1 MLTDKEA
8 LRNAAVLGI
17 KELSFEKILND
28 IPDLNYFIGKKFR
41 YHLNAGQKTLIEAE
55 SNVAEFNSDP
65 ELAVI
70 KWYLEDKAY
79 EKSKARLDAR
89 KNELIKQGKT
99 DDEIEKIKR
108 KEAAKQRIINK
119 RNSVPNIVMKRDR
132 VRERMI
138 QNSRQSENIED
149 RRGR

>member
-1 MLTDKEA
+1 M
-8 LRNAAVLGI
+8 G
-17 KELSFEKILND
+17 
-28 IPDLNYFIGKKFR
+28 
-41 YHLNAGQKTLIEAE
+41 
-55 SNVAEFNSDP
+55 SDP